1 MSSFSE
7 TYGIVIQ
14 PFIAKFKEATNAKLR
29 KAVLSNAAESVRKH
43 RENIEEKGEELPKE
57 QKDLQ
62 KVRPV
67 FFFLFRSM
75 FLCSYLQAVA
85 RYIKKTIKEGEE
97 EEEDNEDD
105 HSQPLK
111 IKQVYNARDVVMQK
125 YSSRVNKEIPFKPS
139 DRGAYVSRFKNAVT
153 TVLNGLNE
161 KERKEV
167 DKLVETWNKQGPP
180 PDFQLK

>member
-1 MSSFSE
+1 MRNCKKRCYRMQQRVSE
-7 TYGIVIQ
+7 STG
-14 PFIAKFKEATNAKLR
+14 
-29 KAVLSNAAESVRKH
+29 
-43 RENIEEKGEELPKE
+43 NIEEKGEELPKE

-62 KVRPV
+62 KVCPV
-67 FFFLFRSM
+67 FFFLFNSM

-85 RYIKKTIKEGEE
+85 HYIKKTIKEGEE
-97 EEEDNEDD
+97 EEEENEDD

-111 IKQVYNARDVVMQK
+111 IKQVYNAWDVVMQK

-139 DRGAYVSRFKNAVT
+139 DKGAYVSRFKNAVT

-180 PDFQLK
+180 PDFQIK